1 MTKITGSMVVLVSKC
16 ARFDPSNPAAT
27 EVSQFTFVDASG
39 ALDESGKLTGFWAE
53 EGYIYAGH
61 AAIEVSLLPQ
71 ADITARAV
79 ETLKQQKMQVLA
91 DAHAKATHI
100 EGQIQ
105 SLLAIAN

>member
-1 MTKITGSMVVLVSKC
+1 MTKITGSMVVLVSKYT
-16 ARFDPSNPAAT
+16 RFDPSNPAAA
-27 EVSQFTFVDASG
+27 EVSQFTFAGAS
-39 ALDESGKLTGFWAE
+39 ALDESGKLTGFWAN

-91 DAHAKATHI
+91 DAQAKATQI

>member
-1 MTKITGSMVVLVSKC
+1 MTKITGDAVALVSKYT
-16 ARFDPSNPAAT
+16 RFDPSNPAAT
-27 EVSQFTFVDASG
+27 EVSQFTFVDAR
-39 ALDESGKLTGFWAE
+39 ALDESGKLTGFWAA

-61 AAIEVSLLPQ
+61 AAIEVRLLPQ

-91 DAHAKATHI
+91 DAQAKATQI